1 MPQSYIDLQQ
11 AVIQE
16 AERRR
21 SSGEPPILLE
31 DEILQL
37 AKSSPQN
44 DILDT
49 EELTLGRLSQVS
61 EKGTVKKTHFMV
73 GCSSRWASKADSPLY
88 TIAFTFL
95 YIA

>member
-21 SSGEPPILLE
+21 STGEPPILLE

-61 EKGTVKKTHFMV
+61 EQGTVIKTHFVV
-73 GCSSRWASKADSPLY
+73 GFSSRRSLWLGS
-88 TIAFTFL
+88 
-95 YIA
+95 

>member
-1 MPQSYIDLQQ
+1 MPQSYTDLQQ

-21 SSGEPPILLE
+21 STGEPPILLE
-31 DEILQL
+31 HEILQL

-49 EELTLGRLSQVS
+49 EELTLGKCTLL
-61 EKGTVKKTHFMV
+61 
-73 GCSSRWASKADSPLY
+73 SPLLGNV
-88 TIAFTFL
+88 TCVDDVKMTR
-95 YIA
+95 

>member
-1 MPQSYIDLQQ
+1 MQVPQSYIDLQQ

-21 SSGEPPILLE
+21 STGEPPILLE

-37 AKSSPQN
+37 AKCSPQN

-61 EKGTVKKTHFMV
+61 EKGTAIKTHFMFRF
-73 GCSSRWASKADSPLY
+73 SSR
-88 TIAFTFL
+88 
-95 YIA
+95 

>member
-1 MPQSYIDLQQ
+1 MGFVFDWVFYWRAQVPQSYTDLQQ

-21 SSGEPPILLE
+21 STGEPPILLE

-49 EELTLGRLSQVS
+49 EELTLGWYSGLS
-61 EKGTVKKTHFMV
+61 
-73 GCSSRWASKADSPLY
+73 CSKHG
-88 TIAFTFL
+88 
-95 YIA
+95 

>member
-21 SSGEPPILLE
+21 SAGEPPILLE

-49 EELTLGRLSQVS
+49 EELTLGRLSQVL
-61 EKGTVKKTHFMV
+61 EKRTVIKTHFMV
-73 GCSSRWASKADSPLY
+73 GRSSR
-88 TIAFTFL
+88 
-95 YIA
+95 